1 MVREDGT
8 LVLAVSSGPPTSA
21 GGPEPGRVESWLRTI
36 AGFRRARVVAVEPLS
51 DGLSNVTCRL
61 ALRDGSV
68 DAAVLRVQPERGIFE
83 PYDVLREGEVL
94 RCLARTSVPVPSVLA
109 SERDPRFF
117 GAPFLLLEWV
127 DAPHM
132 PAPDSSVAENRRTQQ
147 LMVDPQGLA
156 RVVTPVDI
164 VPGQVRLRVR
174 GPDQLHEAKHY
185 TRPDNEI
192 DVVEGRMRAF
202 GCDKEPLLTQA
213 LAALRESRPS
223 QGRVALCQGDPN
235 PFNYL
240 FRDGKVVAVV
250 DWEQAR
256 ISDPRSD
263 VAQLIALSH
272 LKGAA
277 PFGPVRENPFV
288 QLYEGASGEALDDMK
303 VFRAFWLFQLGVV
316 FHGWKV
322 HGTDPWFS
330 WAQIQDLLTLAL
342 AEL

>member
-1 MVREDGT
+1 MVQEADA
-8 LVLAVSSGPPTSA
+8 LVPGAPDKPRSA
-21 GGPEPGRVESWLRTI
+21 PVPDPELVQSWLRTL
-36 AGFRRARVVAVEPLS
+36 AGFADARVEAVEPLT

-61 ALRDGSV
+61 ALG
-68 DAAVLRVQPERGIFE
+68 DAPVEGAVLRIQPERGIFE
-83 PYDVLREGEVL
+83 PYDVLREGQVL
-94 RCLARTSVPVPSVLA
+94 RCLAGTAVPVPGVLA
-109 SERDPRFF
+109 SEGDPRFF

-132 PAPDSSVAENRRTQQ
+132 PAPEVDPAVFFADLTPFAGALAAIHALDWRAAGLDFLGVPASVAA
-147 LMVDPQGLA
+147 GLTA
-156 RVVTPVDI
+156 
-164 VPGQVRLRVR
+164 
-174 GPDQLHEAKHY
+174 
-185 TRPDNEI
+185 EI

-202 GCDKEPLLTQA
+202 GCDDEPLLVRA
-213 LAALRESRPS
+213 LMALRGSPPS
-223 QGRVALCQGDPN
+223 EGRLSLCQGDPN

-263 VAQLIALSH
+263 VAQLVALSH

-288 QLYEGASGEALDDMK
+288 QLYEAATGEALNGLEL
-303 VFRAFWLFQLGVV
+303 FRAFWLFQLGVV
-316 FHGWKV
+316 FHGWRAY
-322 HGTDPWFS
+322 GTEPWFS
-330 WAQIQDLLTLAL
+330 WSQIQKLLTLAL

>member
-8 LVLAVSSGPPTSA
+8 LVLAVPSGPPTSA

-132 PAPDSSVAENRRTQQ
+132 PAPEVDLAAFAADLAPFAAALAEIHALDWREAGLGFLGEPASSAA
-147 LMVDPQGLA
+147 GLA
-156 RVVTPVDI
+156 
-164 VPGQVRLRVR
+164 
-174 GPDQLHEAKHY
+174 A
-185 TRPDNEI
+185 EI

-288 QLYEGASGEALDDMK
+288 QLYEGASGEALDDME